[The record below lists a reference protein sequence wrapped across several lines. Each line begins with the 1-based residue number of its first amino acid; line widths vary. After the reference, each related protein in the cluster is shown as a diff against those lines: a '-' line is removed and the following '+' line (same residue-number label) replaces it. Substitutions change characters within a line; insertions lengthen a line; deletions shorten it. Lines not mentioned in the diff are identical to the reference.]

1 MPHVS
6 DACFHSV
13 PDISGSEQYWIVTLG
28 RNKELLSCQ
37 SIHKAHTTSSVMW
50 ECLLV
55 SRYTFFPLYT
65 EWYNA
70 STYVLTSSARNKNY
84 YLPPLDHLT
93 KRGLEEMFSDLKKPT
108 KKSKTPKPPNYLS
121 CNNYCFSPSC
131 HILFLIL

>member
-1 MPHVS
+1 
-6 DACFHSV
+6 
-13 PDISGSEQYWIVTLG
+13 
-28 RNKELLSCQ
+28 
-37 SIHKAHTTSSVMW
+37 MW

-55 SRYTFFPLYT
+55 SLYTFFPLYT

-108 KKSKTPKPPNYLS
+108 KKIQNTQTTK
-121 CNNYCFSPSC
+121 
-131 HILFLIL
+131 LFLLQ